1 LAAAF
6 NAARVAED
14 KEDGDEGGAK
24 ADETLIKA
32 ADVAMLNA
40 PDVKDM
46 GAPDDEQLLKNGKLY
61 DFVRKFAQEY
71 FGRKFMVKLPFLCQR
86 YNSDTPWTLETNWE
100 STDSGWTEWPV
111 LGLPN
116 PGWVL
121 EQFRTDDGKIKC
133 FAKFVSERPMLLDNL
148 SKEDYFAVD
157 LFNVFVA
164 GTADEIVWVTPT
176 DARAVITLSGPVS
189 TYNPYGMLPE
199 WLLGFALTGHL
210 HGKSKKAYME
220 VVKSISNDKMAIGM
234 PEPYILPVAAA
245 VPLQSTRLVY
255 GPWFAKKT
263 DLPGYDFFSGGLLF
277 GGSDKG
283 KTVYQRE
290 SGFAPW
296 HFGSWALM
304 DSVAYNTASA
314 QLGEQYVMEMGDI
327 TFPGAPA
334 GSLGSLLAVG
344 GPAISQID
352 VQVARGN
359 GAVTTTYRMRTHTP
373 DQGKLTKQRLDQIR
387 NAASVAQRAERIF
400 RQQALGRLRNQ
411 FENRL
416 AQQLLQWKPS
426 VGLSGSSSH
435 DFLGGQAGIDT
446 TGPALNTSAAQ
457 EVQHFHTKPNKL
469 VTVYQPTNHEEADQ
483 DNEPLARTTATTSEA
498 RKDIRTLRA
507 DLGHRWR
514 RRSYMESIG
523 MFRPFSTM
531 PHAHKALVDDAYFMP
546 HWRNEINKDKVLGNT
561 CASTDG
567 APKITAVAGCPKDE
581 KQYMTNNVDFFQHE
595 QVPPIFCKE
604 RHLPINITTLSP
616 FLQKGRSLLPSSP
629 GWSNG
634 GICLS
639 KSPDTSK
646 GHDIEYIARDGVY
659 PTHLSVRHPYDNY
672 SQNHWYRAI
681 ALRGPLVMAGWG
693 FDIDNKPVPNES
705 TSYPSNPKMKF
716 EQDWLRKPQKWMCG
730 PIDLRWDYKRN
741 VWTAPSPMKI
751 VKLELNE
758 HLCPDQCANAI
769 LYNDQEQ
776 YDYDGDPLE
785 CEGVCDK
792 KGYKVKVYSN
802 AMYPVPKGWRI
813 MAYFDTTLN
822 RYQMINHDPLPIVEV
837 DLDATMLCVDGEGT
851 IVGPA
856 GNCDGALDPCGALTG
871 MTIKLQNTLNQP
883 LCAPRK
889 VFAWICGFECS
900 VEGEAGP
907 TLGDCEAKCMQ
918 PLKAKGIILQAEF
931 KPECVVT
938 HLELLEFYAWGY
950 DVSCDE
956 EDVTI
961 YPQGDVET
969 CWDWCL
975 KLEGIA
981 CAAELSGTTDEDTHN
996 HSFANA
1002 AFSGTVSGA
1011 TGSAAHTH
1019 SGTASLSSNG
1029 VHNHSGYID
1038 GSHTHSFITSSD
1050 GSHSHTTTLAINT
1063 AHHSHPVDIAFSGTL
1078 SSGTTGDDAHD
1089 HGFTVPEHEVNL
1101 CLESDFDLDIDSR
1114 FVPSPCVVRISV
1126 VNKNFWE
1133 YYWYA
1138 LCICTRAI
1146 WHEAEFGPAV
1156 CNNNTT
1162 PDCDT
1167 DCEDIDCVDPV
1178 YNCVAPARTQYD
1190 LVDGE
1195 EVSWFGMAVDTTLL
1209 NTETT
1214 CNDYDGEACT
1224 VAASCA
1230 GSLTLPSL
1238 AECLAGSGCAVDDTG
1253 NGTAAAQEWDDGVVG
1268 LGNYCPDPN
1277 AGNFIE
1283 EAFMR
1288 DFNAGLFDFIEDD
1301 AGEHIPPG
1309 VPPF

>member
-1 LAAAF
+1 
-6 NAARVAED
+6 
-14 KEDGDEGGAK
+14 
-24 ADETLIKA
+24 
-32 ADVAMLNA
+32 
-40 PDVKDM
+40 
-46 GAPDDEQLLKNGKLY
+46 
-61 DFVRKFAQEY
+61 
-71 FGRKFMVKLPFLCQR
+71 
-86 YNSDTPWTLETNWE
+86 
-100 STDSGWTEWPV
+100 
-111 LGLPN
+111 
-116 PGWVL
+116 
-121 EQFRTDDGKIKC
+121 
-133 FAKFVSERPMLLDNL
+133 
-148 SKEDYFAVD
+148 
-157 LFNVFVA
+157 
-164 GTADEIVWVTPT
+164 
-176 DARAVITLSGPVS
+176 
-189 TYNPYGMLPE
+189 
-199 WLLGFALTGHL
+199 
-210 HGKSKKAYME
+210 
-220 VVKSISNDKMAIGM
+220 
-234 PEPYILPVAAA
+234 
-245 VPLQSTRLVY
+245 
-255 GPWFAKKT
+255 
-263 DLPGYDFFSGGLLF
+263 
-277 GGSDKG
+277 
-283 KTVYQRE
+283 
-290 SGFAPW
+290 
-296 HFGSWALM
+296 
-304 DSVAYNTASA
+304 
-314 QLGEQYVMEMGDI
+314 
-327 TFPGAPA
+327 
-334 GSLGSLLAVG
+334 
-344 GPAISQID
+344 
-352 VQVARGN
+352 
-359 GAVTTTYRMRTHTP
+359 
-373 DQGKLTKQRLDQIR
+373 
-387 NAASVAQRAERIF
+387 
-400 RQQALGRLRNQ
+400 
-411 FENRL
+411 
-416 AQQLLQWKPS
+416 
-426 VGLSGSSSH
+426 
-435 DFLGGQAGIDT
+435 
-446 TGPALNTSAAQ
+446 
-457 EVQHFHTKPNKL
+457 
-469 VTVYQPTNHEEADQ
+469 
-483 DNEPLARTTATTSEA
+483 
-498 RKDIRTLRA
+498 
-507 DLGHRWR
+507 
-514 RRSYMESIG
+514 MESIG

-705 TSYPSNPKMKF
+705 TSYPNNPKMKF

-785 CEGVCDK
+785 CEGVCSK

-856 GNCDGALDPCGALTG
+856 GSCDGALDPCGALTG

-907 TLGDCEAKCMQ
+907 TLGDCEVKCMQ

-981 CAAELSGTTDEDTHN
+981 CASGVSGTTDEDTHS
-996 HSFANA
+996 HTMAGAS
-1002 AFSGTVSGA
+1002 FSGTISGV

-1019 SGTASLSSNG
+1019 TGTTAVASSGAHTHSGTTSVGASGAHDHG
-1029 VHNHSGYID
+1029 VTAINTD
-1038 GSHTHSFITSSD
+1038 VQGSHTHSGSFVVSTVANHSHNVQGDTYGGGYHDHGSTSTSDSAGGHTPTTASVSITAS
-1050 GSHSHTTTLAINT
+1050 GAHSHTLAAGSTNNSGAHTHDGVYNTYELTIYSSGSHVHALSGTTDVVGSHAHPGTVTMNAVPSHTHEVPINSEASHVHYIDLGT
-1063 AHHSHPVDIAFSGTL
+1063 TENGTHNHSGIVTMDSKGAHNHGLTGVTDNQVAHTHPGTIDVASSGAHTHSGTVSIDTNYHSHPLDIAFSGTL
-1078 SSGTTGDDAHD
+1078 SGGTTGGDAHD
-1089 HGFTVPEHEVNL
+1089 HGFTVPSHEVKL

-1167 DCEDIDCVDPV
+1167 DCEDIDCANPV
-1178 YNCVAPARTQYD
+1178 YNCAAPARTQYA
-1190 LVDGE
+1190 LAAGE

-1230 GSLTLPSL
+1230 GSLTLPTL
-1238 AECLAGSGCAVDDTG
+1238 EECLAGSGCAVDDSG
-1253 NGTAAAQEWDDGVVG
+1253 NGTATAQEWDSGVAG

-1283 EAFMR
+1283 AAFMR